1 MSVCVKPLVLTEL
14 HDGIGTI
21 TLNHDEKRNAL
32 SKALIGEL
40 IDALAAFKEHRARVV
55 ILRAPA
61 GTRVWSAGHS
71 VEELPRAPRDPLP
84 WDDPLRCLIR
94 EIEGFPAPVI
104 ALVEGSV
111 WGGACE
117 LVFACDIVVA
127 AQEATF
133 AITPAR
139 LGVPYNLTGLL
150 TFMNAINFHL
160 VKEMAFTAQPIG
172 AERAA
177 QMGLVNRVVP
187 REDIEL
193 ETDTLARQIACNAPL
208 SIAVM
213 KEELNLLANARDLS
227 PLMFE
232 RIQCLRRAVY
242 NSHDYAEGV
251 QAFLE
256 KRGPH
261 FTGE

>member
-1 MSVCVKPLVLTEL
+1 MSTCVQSLVLTAL

-21 TLNHDEKRNAL
+21 TLNHSEKRNAL
-32 SKALIGEL
+32 SKALIAEIIAAFG
-40 IDALAAFKEHRARVV
+40 AFKEQHARVV
-55 ILRAPA
+55 LLRAPA
-61 GTRVWSAGHS
+61 GAMVWSSGHN

-84 WDDPLRCLIR
+84 WEDPLRCLIR
-94 EIEGFPAPVI
+94 EIEAFPAPVI
-104 ALVEGSV
+104 AMVEGSV

-117 LVFACDIVVA
+117 VVFACDIVIA
-127 AQEATF
+127 AEGATF

-160 VKEMAFTAQPIG
+160 VKELAFTAQPIG

-177 QMGLVNRVVP
+177 QMGLVNHVVP
-187 REDIEL
+187 RGDL
-193 ETDTLARQIACNAPL
+193 EAVTATLAHQITCNAPL

-213 KEELNLLANARDLS
+213 KEEMNLLANARDIS

-232 RIQCLRRAVY
+232 RIQGLRRAVY
-242 NSHDYAEGV
+242 NSRDYAEGI

-256 KRGPH
+256 KRVPH